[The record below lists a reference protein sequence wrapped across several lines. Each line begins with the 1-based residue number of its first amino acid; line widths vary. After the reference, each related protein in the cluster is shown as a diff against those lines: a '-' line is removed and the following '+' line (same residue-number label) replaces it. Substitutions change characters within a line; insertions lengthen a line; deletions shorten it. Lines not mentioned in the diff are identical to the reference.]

1 MTLPGEQ
8 LEKSTVTSV
17 RRVTTGAAPQM
28 FPDRRELF
36 RPQLTVEIFPEPAQN
51 LFTFH
56 SLNPHQA
63 RLTHRD
69 AALQNRGEGLPVPGP
84 AAAWAGET
92 R

>member
-1 MTLPGEQ
+1 MTLSGEQ
-8 LEKSTVTSV
+8 LEKGTVTAV
-17 RRVTTGAAPQM
+17 RRVTTGATPQM
-28 FPDRRELF
+28 FPDPRELF
-36 RPQLTVEIFPEPAQN
+36 RPQLTVEILPEPAQN

-84 AAAWAGET
+84 AAVRAG
-92 R
+92 